1 MMASHETGVERM
13 KGAKVAVVGA
23 AGHTGRFVVADLQ
36 KRGMAPVGIVRPQAR
51 SAELRA
57 QFPGLEVREASLEHP
72 ATLDSAIADVS
83 AVINC
88 AGPFMDTAGP
98 VLRAALKAGA
108 HYADV
113 TAEQASAWA
122 TLGEYREAALATG
135 VTVLPAMGFFGGF
148 ADLLAT
154 AAMGDWQ
161 DADEICTGIAL
172 NFWHPTAGTRLTG
185 ARNTAVRQVVTGG
198 NLAPLAQPAALQSW
212 RFPAPFGTE
221 TVIELPFSEIA
232 LITDHVRAGEV
243 RTWMS
248 ARALN
253 DIRNAETP
261 PPAAA
266 DALGRSAQRFAVEVR
281 VRRGAETRQAL
292 AAGQD
297 IYAFS
302 APLICEAVQRVLDGR
317 VTARGAKAPG
327 AVFDAADFLDALRP
341 DLSMLTIRAC

>member
-1 MMASHETGVERM
+1 MAKNETGVGRAR
-13 KGAKVAVVGA
+13 GASVAVVGA
-23 AGHTGRFVVADLQ
+23 AGHTGRFVVAELL
-36 KRGMAPVGIVRPQAR
+36 KRGVVPVGIVRPGGRA
-51 SAELRA
+51 AELRVR
-57 QFPGLEVREASLEHP
+57 FPGLEVREVSLELP
-72 ATLDSAIADVS
+72 ANLDSALADVS

-88 AGPFMDTAGP
+88 AGPFLDTAEP

-122 TLGEYREAALATG
+122 TLGEGRDAALAAG
-135 VTVLPAMGFFGGF
+135 VNVLPAMGFFGGF

-172 NFWHPTAGTRLTG
+172 DFWHPTAGTRLTG

-198 NLAPLAQPAALQSW
+198 NLAPLAQPAAQKGW
-212 RFPAPFGTE
+212 RFPAPFGAE
-221 TVIELPFSEIA
+221 TVIELPFSEIV
-232 LITDHVRAGEV
+232 LITDHIRAGEV

-248 ARALN
+248 ARALS
-253 DIRNAETP
+253 DIRNTETP
-261 PPAAA
+261 PPTAA

-281 VRRGAETRQAL
+281 VRRGAETRQAA

-302 APLICEAVQRVLDGR
+302 APLVCEAVKRVLEGR
-317 VTARGAKAPG
+317 VASRGARAPG
-327 AVFDAADFLDALRP
+327 AVFDAPDFLDALRP
-341 DLSMLTIRAC
+341 DLSMLTIRAG